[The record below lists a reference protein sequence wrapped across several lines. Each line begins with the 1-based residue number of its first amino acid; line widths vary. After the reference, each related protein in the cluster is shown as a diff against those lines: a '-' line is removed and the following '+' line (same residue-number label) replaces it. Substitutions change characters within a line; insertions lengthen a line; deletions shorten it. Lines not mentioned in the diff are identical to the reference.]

1 MRMYRIR
8 NREIHLLT
16 KMQMCGCFR
25 PIESH
30 KEICFECLNLLDIID
45 NAISGVI
52 PASVN
57 KIIAPIQCE
66 KCSKLFADIIRYRE
80 HFNQKHIGQNTTT
93 SSTINA
99 KSMNVEELKT
109 ELRCRDLPTVGN
121 KKALCQR
128 LEDYLHINL

>member
-1 MRMYRIR
+1 
-8 NREIHLLT
+8 
-16 KMQMCGCFR
+16 MCGCFR

-30 KEICFECLNLLDIID
+30 KEICFECLNVLDIID

-52 PASVN
+52 PETVQ
-57 KIIAPIQCE
+57 KIITPIQCE
-66 KCSKLFADIIRYRE
+66 KCGKLFADII
-80 HFNQKHIGQNTTT
+80 T
-93 SSTINA
+93 STPSTINA

-128 LEDYLHINL
+128 LEDYAC